1 MVVEKASGRDSP
13 LRQGAGKSS
22 WILPISLQR
31 RWRLI
36 VCFEEK
42 RSVPRFFPSRDFIG
56 EGAVSEVG
64 PGGLTIGGRGQGL
77 GRAPWW

>member
-31 RWRLI
+31 RQRLA
-36 VCFEEK
+36 VYFEEK
-42 RSVPRFFPSRDFIG
+42 RSV
-56 EGAVSEVG
+56 
-64 PGGLTIGGRGQGL
+64 L
-77 GRAPWW
+77 